1 MQERGLSAYLA
12 ELIGTFLLVFFI
24 TSVVV
29 LFVATGDQAQF
40 GSDFAV
46 VGLVHAFLLFG
57 LIVMFGVVS
66 GGHFNPAVTLAA
78 AAIKRIS
85 PMDAAIYM
93 LAQLS
98 GGVLGALLCK
108 GLLLD
113 EGRATHY
120 GAAEVSGLLGGNFQ
134 GAIVEAIGTFCLVLV
149 ILAAVFSKKS
159 FKEWAPLA
167 IGTTLGFIVMVGG
180 PLTGGSF
187 NPARWFGPALVGN
200 EWGGVWPYLVGPIVG
215 SLLAAAVFRFVLE
228 AGGPAPTEPPEP
240 VKATAEE
247 AGAAEEA
254 RAAEAAKQS
263 RLPDLSL
270 SIEPP
275 GAQGPAAFVVPGGID
290 LCSSVRSVR
299 RVTFSRNY
307 TLSLSR
313 TCQCYCKYCAFATHR
328 AHIHAPEA
336 VAAKLD
342 EAERRNA
349 KELLVLT
356 GERPE
361 VNAEVAAK
369 LAEWGHEDFTSYV
382 VWACERAL
390 ERGILP
396 HTNLGVLEQGGPRP
410 PARGHGLSGPD
421 AGVDLRAADGDRP
434 RRARRPSI
442 RRSAWRRSK
451 PRAS

>member
-1 MQERGLSAYLA
+1 MQERGLAAYLA

-29 LFVATGDQAQF
+29 LFVSSGEQASF

-46 VGLVHAFLLFG
+46 IGLVHAFLLFG

-85 PMDAAIYM
+85 PIDALIYM

-120 GAAEVSGLLGGNFQ
+120 GAATVSGILGGNFQ

-200 EWGGVWPYLVGPIVG
+200 EWGGVWPYLLGPIVG
-215 SLLAAAVFRFVLE
+215 SLLAAAVFKFVLE
-228 AGGPAPTEPPEP
+228 PGGAPPTESPERIKP
-240 VKATAEE
+240 ASPS
-247 AGAAEEA
+247 AA
-254 RAAEAAKQS
+254 
-263 RLPDLSL
+263 
-270 SIEPP
+270 
-275 GAQGPAAFVVPGGID
+275 
-290 LCSSVRSVR
+290 
-299 RVTFSRNY
+299 
-307 TLSLSR
+307 
-313 TCQCYCKYCAFATHR
+313 
-328 AHIHAPEA
+328 
-336 VAAKLD
+336 
-342 EAERRNA
+342 
-349 KELLVLT
+349 
-356 GERPE
+356 
-361 VNAEVAAK
+361 
-369 LAEWGHEDFTSYV
+369 
-382 VWACERAL
+382 
-390 ERGILP
+390 
-396 HTNLGVLEQGGPRP
+396 
-410 PARGHGLSGPD
+410 
-421 AGVDLRAADGDRP
+421 
-434 RRARRPSI
+434 
-442 RRSAWRRSK
+442 
-451 PRAS
+451 